1 MYDFTAVAFR
11 SQATE
16 TPDRKNGVNRSRGPK
31 QDAGHL
37 QDGAR
42 VCEEHRGGRI
52 VNKNAGQ
59 QAELCWGS
67 PIDSR
72 LPACDAYGKQ
82 RCAREAAD
90 EYCVIRRVV

>member
-1 MYDFTAVAFR
+1 MSTGFAPRRILLTAPA
-11 SQATE
+11 
-16 TPDRKNGVNRSRGPK
+16 
-31 QDAGHL
+31 
-37 QDGAR
+37 AR
-42 VCEEHRGGRI
+42 RNCSTSI

-72 LPACDAYGKQ
+72 FPACDAYGKQ